1 MGVSESSEM
10 VRHNGRSTNGKET
23 RRRHATGYS
32 LRALRV
38 QIEIKELAGK
48 SSTSCG
54 ADGTEDDSGSRF
66 SACGG
71 DWDQPRSGWQAD
83 AAAAATLGRGGG
95 VHVSKR
101 SVQKTTALSSKAT
114 AYGSLMVSP
123 FGSSKV
129 ARSTC
134 RARAAPPRRYVGPSL
149 AHFESAPIE
158 RSSAVVS
165 ACCRS

>member
-1 MGVSESSEM
+1 MEGA
-10 VRHNGRSTNGKET
+10 RTGRRPEGDTPQGT
-23 RRRHATGYS
+23 S

-101 SVQKTTALSSKAT
+101 SVRKTTALSSKAT